1 MCSITTDHAGKIPV
15 AIHIQPV
22 VVNLFLD
29 SRHRSGSVLSRSL
42 YSFLTALGFALDWHS
57 PTQSKYSRHY
67 RPVEGVSLDE
77 DLFFDYYGGEG
88 HTEGTRHLFSDL
100 QDVKSRSIQNGQYVH
115 VNGYDVLCVTNTVV
129 STERSVFVTL
139 HNALEYPVL
148 VHLTEVDAS
157 AIPAHMVATNHSE
170 MIEFAPGAVREGL
183 IPSNGHLQLGPI
195 LFKPTA
201 IGAFSRY
208 FALMNNYTGLE
219 MLLVAGKAMNQPIL
233 LRDATGVVKVAAETA
248 CEA

>member
-1 MCSITTDHAGKIPV
+1 M
-15 AIHIQPV
+15 

-42 YSFLTALGFALDWHS
+42 YTFLTSLGFSLDWHG
-57 PTQSKYSRHY
+57 PAQSKHSRRY

-88 HTEGTRHLFSDL
+88 HAEGARHLFSDL

-115 VNGYDVLCVTNTVV
+115 VNGYDVLCVTSTVV
-129 STERSVFVTL
+129 TTERSVFISL

-148 VHLTEVDAS
+148 VHLAEVDAR
-157 AIPAHMVATNHSE
+157 AIPAHMVATNRSE
-170 MIEFAPGAVREGL
+170 MIEIAPGAVREGM

-195 LFKPTA
+195 LFKPTE

-208 FALMNNYTGLE
+208 FAIMNNYTGLE
-219 MLLVAGKAMNQPIL
+219 MLLVAGKSISQPIL
-233 LRDATGVVKVAAETA
+233 LRDATGVVEQVVAVTGFES
-248 CEA
+248 